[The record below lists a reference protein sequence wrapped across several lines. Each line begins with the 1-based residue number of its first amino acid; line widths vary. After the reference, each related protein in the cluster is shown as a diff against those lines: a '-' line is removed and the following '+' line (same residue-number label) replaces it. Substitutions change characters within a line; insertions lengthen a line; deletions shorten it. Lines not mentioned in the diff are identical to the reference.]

1 MKLQQWGTFSVR
13 DHLKPR
19 AFVADVLLFDKLV
32 IPRPATP
39 TELYAEGQLDPNG
52 DQRDR
57 GIQQGWGPD
66 RQRELLDVLG
76 EYELA
81 VELPWGNQAQRD
93 WQIIHDQPDLSQL
106 ECGRSDLTQ
115 AIETQIRLANEND
128 VAYIMTGSVLS
139 LYVANMLHN
148 DVATRLF
155 ALAKIPDVP
164 VEPVIAYGS
173 YAEFSTDQGL
183 RLAEGE
189 NPDAPAA
196 PYAMFGWEF
205 FVPEDNHSSDAHLL
219 RKAAKLATRSDLC
232 EARQSFQG
240 WLKLMYGSNVDQ
252 RDAYDHMM
260 KMLDEYRKIV
270 RESGLATVARY
281 AAKAAPVLAP
291 LAGLALHSAG
301 AGVGVGVAASSA
313 SLCLEWLLPSP
324 QIPDRLRPAA
334 LLYDA
339 RQFFY
344 KH

>member
-32 IPRPATP
+32 IPRPAAAS
-39 TELYAEGQLDPNG
+39 ELCGEGQADPNG

-57 GIQQGWGPD
+57 WIQQGWDPD

-76 EYELA
+76 EFNRA
-81 VELPWGNQAQRD
+81 VELPWGKEAQQD
-93 WQIIHDQPDLSQL
+93 WQTIHDQPDLSQL

-115 AIETQIRLANEND
+115 AIEAQIRLAKEND
-128 VAYIMTGSVLS
+128 VAYIVTGSVLS
-139 LYVANMLHN
+139 LYVASMLHN
-148 DVATRLF
+148 EVATKLF
-155 ALAKIPDVP
+155 ALAKIPGVP

-173 YAEFSTDQGL
+173 YAEFSTDQGV

-189 NPDAPAA
+189 SRDAAVA

-205 FVPEDNHSSDAHLL
+205 FVPEDDHSSDVKLL
-219 RKAAKLATRSDLC
+219 RKAAKLASRKDLC
-232 EARQSFQG
+232 ETRQDFQG
-240 WLKLMYGSNVDQ
+240 WLKLMYEGNVDRQ
-252 RDAYDHMM
+252 DAYDHMI
-260 KMLDEYRKIV
+260 KMLNEYTRIV
-270 RESGLATVARY
+270 RGSGLATVARY

-301 AGVGVGVAASSA
+301 MGVGVGVAASSA
-313 SLCLEWLLPSP
+313 SLCLEWLLPNP
-324 QIPDRLRPAA
+324 QIPDRLRSAA

-339 RQFFY
+339 RRFFH
-344 KH
+344 KR